1 MKWAK
6 YCMLFLL
13 AFAGGVFPSAKGDE
27 KGPLTLIVMDPM
39 ASKLSCDCVQGYAQ
53 RDYEK
58 LSYFLTKKL
67 ARKVNVVWAESLKT
81 GLEESKGAVDIIIG
95 KHSVVLHDAKEEKVE
110 IRPLAQLTDQKDS
123 VNMTG
128 MFVVRSGNPA
138 KSVEDLKGYRVLF
151 GPSYCDEKS
160 AAMIE
165 LMKQKSLPIPSPLET
180 APTCSAAALQL
191 MELPEDAKATA
202 VISSY
207 AAALL
212 EGCKK
217 VKKGDLRII
226 GESKPVPFITLF
238 VRSNMPKES
247 VEKISKAFDDVGLDA
262 QLLIDMETAS
272 GFIPWNEA
280 ESKGDKKISAR

>member
-1 MKWAK
+1 MKIAK
-6 YCMLFLL
+6 LL
-13 AFAGGVFPSAKGDE
+13 IAFTLAVACWTSSPAKADD

-58 LSYFLTKKL
+58 LGHFLTKKL

-95 KHSVVLHDAKEEKVE
+95 KHSVVVHDAKDEKLE

-138 KSVEDLKGYRVLF
+138 KKVEDLKGYRIFF

-160 AAMIE
+160 AAMFD
-165 LMKQKSLPIPSPLET
+165 LMKQKSLPIPSPIET

-191 MELPEDAKATA
+191 MDLPEDAQAAA

-207 AAALL
+207 AATLL

-238 VRSNMPKES
+238 VRSNLSRES

-272 GFIPWNEA
+272 GFVPWSEA
-280 ESKGDKKISAR
+280 ESKGDKKISSR

>member
-1 MKWAK
+1 MKFAK
-6 YCMLFLL
+6 LCIVLFLTL
-13 AFAGGVFPSAKGDE
+13 VAGNFSAAIAQE

-58 LSYFLTKKL
+58 LGHFLTKKL

-81 GLEESKGAVDIIIG
+81 GLEESKGAVDVIIG
-95 KHSVVLHDAKEEKVE
+95 KHSVVLHDAKTEKLE

-138 KSVEDLKGYRVLF
+138 KTVEDLKGFRVFF

-160 AAMIE
+160 AAMFD
-165 LMKQKSLPIPSPLET
+165 LMKQKSLPIPSPVET

-191 MELPEDAKATA
+191 MELPEDAKAAA

-207 AAALL
+207 AATLL

-238 VRSNMPKES
+238 VRSNMSKES

-272 GFIPWNEA
+272 GFVPWNET
-280 ESKGDKKISAR
+280 ESKGDKKISSR